1 MNFCIQHPC
10 VFLSLSQKGL
20 STKRD
25 LYGRADVHFLFL
37 AIKNITDLYNNLY
50 NIEVSLFADDVVV
63 FLHLIWSSK
72 YQGGG
77 GFLMLKSFT

>member
-1 MNFCIQHPC
+1 MNFYTQHPC

-37 AIKNITDLYNNLY
+37 AIKHITDLYNNLY

-63 FLHLIWSSK
+63 F
-72 YQGGG
+72 
-77 GFLMLKSFT
+77 FTFNMVK